1 LDTIHL
7 TEKFN
12 VSADAVYKAWLD
24 SDSHTDMTGGE
35 AECSDEIGDTYSTW
49 DEYITGK
56 NISLIPYSEII
67 QTWRTSEFADTD
79 PDSKL
84 TLLLKN
90 TESGCELTLIHEN
103 IPEGQSDYKKG
114 WIEHYLNPMKEF
126 FNELSI

>member
-1 LDTIHL
+1 
-7 TEKFN
+7 
-12 VSADAVYKAWLD
+12 
-24 SDSHTDMTGGE
+24 MTGGE